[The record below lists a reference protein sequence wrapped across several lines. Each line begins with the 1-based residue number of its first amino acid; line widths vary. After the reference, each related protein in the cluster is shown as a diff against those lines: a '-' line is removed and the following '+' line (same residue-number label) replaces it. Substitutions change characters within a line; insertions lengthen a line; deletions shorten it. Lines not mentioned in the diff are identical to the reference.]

1 MTYSFFI
8 HLIDMSLFT
17 CTNFI
22 QDFFLENVSLYL
34 YCSKSIKIIK
44 SSFFSPTAKIKFH
57 VEIFFYECM
66 TLKTSK
72 LLILYLTSIRTI
84 SFIKSLLQWH
94 SPVTLNLRLPSV
106 CSFLEKK
113 NQTSLSNCFS
123 IHLYLTVTS

>member
-1 MTYSFFI
+1 MFLITIYYISFDIFI
-8 HLIDMSLFT
+8 FHPSDRHE
-17 CTNFI
+17 FI
-22 QDFFLENVSLYL
+22 YMYQFYPRLFFLENVSLYL

-44 SSFFSPTAKIKFH
+44 SSFFSPTAKITCKFH

-106 CSFLEKK
+106 CSFFGGK
-113 NQTSLSNCFS
+113 NPD
-123 IHLYLTVTS
+123 

>member
-1 MTYSFFI
+1 MFLITIYYISFDIFI
-8 HLIDMSLFT
+8 FHPSDGHE
-17 CTNFI
+17 FI
-22 QDFFLENVSLYL
+22 YMYQFYPRLFFLENVSLYL

-106 CSFLEKK
+106 CSFFGEK
-113 NQTSLSNCFS
+113 NPD
-123 IHLYLTVTS
+123 